1 MYCMNETQKKLLDEI
16 VTILKNHPDFD
27 PPFFRT
33 DGDLVIPL
41 NSALKKNREA
51 HRRFANAFSQMMKRD
66 SRKRRKNKAWV

>member
-1 MYCMNETQKKLLDEI
+1 MNETEKKLLDEV
-16 VTILKNHPDFD
+16 VTTLKKHPDFD

-51 HRRFANAFSQMMKRD
+51 HRRFANAFSQMMKSD

>member
-1 MYCMNETQKKLLDEI
+1 MNKSEKKLLDEI
-16 VTILKNHPDFD
+16 VTILNKHPDFD

-51 HRRFANAFSQMMKRD
+51 HRRFANAFSQMMKGD
-66 SRKRRKNKAWV
+66 ASKRRKNKAWV

>member
-1 MYCMNETQKKLLDEI
+1 MNETEKKLLNEI
-16 VTILKNHPDFD
+16 VKILKNHPDFD

-51 HRRFANAFSQMMKRD
+51 HRRFANAFSQMMKSD
-66 SRKRRKNKAWV
+66 SNKRRKNKAWV

>member
-16 VTILKNHPDFD
+16 VKILKNHPDFD

-41 NSALKKNREA
+41 NSARKKKREA
-51 HRRFANAFSQMMKRD
+51 HRRFANAFSHMMKSD